1 MAVTVLSGT
10 GPLTYTNNTGENVRI
25 VINFLRTGHTGDQP
39 TLSWGGGASISL
51 VRNCT
56 MGRNLATLDVAE
68 TASLNSI
75 SITGVNAH
83 TGHAGGF
90 EGAPTELGLANGDTF
105 SITSPGSTNSGADY
119 SVNIYNIL
127 VIPES
132 G

>member
-1 MAVTVLSGT
+1 MAAQVLSGT
-10 GPLTYTNNTGENVRI
+10 GALTYTNNTGENVRI
-25 VINFLRTGHTGDQP
+25 VINFLRTGHVNPCTMA
-39 TLSWGGGASISL
+39 WGGGASIEL
-51 VRNCT
+51 VPNCT
-56 MGRNLATLDVAE
+56 MGRNLATLDVVE

-90 EGAPTELGLANGDTF
+90 EGAPTEIALANGDTF
-105 SITSPGSTNSGADY
+105 SISDAGGLGNR
-119 SVNIYNIL
+119 YNIL